1 MMNKN
6 TNDAIFKNISTIY
19 LQRLK
24 SNLSNDEI
32 KALRNLTKQKD
43 IIIKKADKGN
53 TAVIL
58 EKESYIKKMKEL

>member
-1 MMNKN
+1 MNKN
-6 TNDAIFKNISTIY
+6 TNDAVFKNISTIY

-43 IIIKKADKGN
+43 IIMKKADKGN

-58 EKESYIKKMKEL
+58 EKESYTEKMKEL